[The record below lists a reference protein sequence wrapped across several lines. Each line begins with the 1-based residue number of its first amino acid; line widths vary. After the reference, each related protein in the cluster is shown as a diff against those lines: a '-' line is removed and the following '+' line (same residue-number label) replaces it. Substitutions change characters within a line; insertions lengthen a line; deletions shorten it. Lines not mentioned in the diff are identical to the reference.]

1 LVSARDQQIRA
12 LYKAALERPAA
23 ERASF
28 VADLSGGDQE
38 LCQSVELMLSRHGAT
53 DVGASAAAPAEA
65 TEELAAATEIG
76 TYRIDGVLGRGG
88 MGVVYRATDNKL
100 HRPVA
105 IKFLSIVA
113 DEQAKRRF
121 RQEAETA
128 SSLNHPHIVTV
139 YDVGEHGGQQYIV
152 SELVEGGTLEEWNRT
167 TRRKGWRQSV
177 ELLTGVADALA
188 AAHAAGVLHRD
199 VKPGNVL
206 IDANGYAKLA
216 DFGLAKLVDRGGR
229 DPAESIAKIS
239 KNTRAG
245 LVLGTVAYMSPE
257 QASGQPVDE
266 RSDVFSFGI
275 VLYELIAGHR
285 PFEAGNELE
294 LLKSIVHAPAA
305 PLPDGIP
312 ELLRMAVDKALQKD
326 PADRYQTM
334 RDLVADLRRVT
345 RTASAAMTAL
355 RAAESSRGSR
365 VPWVL
370 AAGLALVLV
379 AALVPATLYFLRAPP
394 RAAPRIVYELPVPG
408 FAGRNGDLAISP
420 DATRI
425 AYVANVNGA
434 QRIWVRSIGSLDA
447 RELTGTENAGGIF
460 WSPDDRYVAFTAG
473 GDLKRID
480 TAGGPVQNVAD
491 SLLGAQGA
499 WGPDGTILFSTPPS
513 SGGGIVVIGRVS
525 ANGGSVTPVTAFDTA
540 SGQLIHALPA
550 LLPGGDRF
558 LYVST
563 GGATSTARAGSAQRG
578 DLKPVIGL
586 ERAASGITYAGGFVL
601 YVRDNALVAQRF
613 DTTALAVHGTPVAL
627 AERVGQF
634 SVAGDALVYSES
646 GSGNDFTSN
655 PQRLRRLAWVDRRGQ
670 PLGEIDAPVGYMTPV
685 LSPDEHRLAV
695 RAPDPAGSSGDIW
708 TIDMARGI
716 KTRLTSDPADEGTP
730 LWSPDGTRL
739 VFGSGRS
746 GNAAIPNAIYQR
758 AANGTGADELLFA
771 AQAGEVVAPLTWSA
785 DGSFLLFGRA
795 LIATFRTKIAIWKLE
810 LTGERTATP
819 LLDAPFVFGNA
830 QLSPD
835 GRWLAYTSTES
846 GATQIVVQSFPDLSR
861 DKRQVST
868 TGGYE
873 PRWRGDGRELFYLAP
888 DGALMALDVPA
899 GDALEPGAP
908 RKLFSTGIPVE
919 ASLSGQRPDYFYAA
933 AVNGDR
939 FLLNEPLAAS
949 ASAAPN
955 DAPPATPTIHVIVNW
970 ATGLPER

>member
-1 LVSARDQQIRA
+1 LSTARDQQIRA
-12 LYKAALERPAA
+12 LYKAALERPLA

-38 LCQSVELMLSRHGAT
+38 ICRSVELMLSRHGAT

-128 SSLNHPHIVTV
+128 SGLNHPHIVTV

-257 QASGQPVDE
+257 QASGQSVDE

-345 RTASAAMTAL
+345 RTASAATAAL
-355 RAAESSRGSR
+355 RATESGRGSR
-365 VPWVL
+365 VSWWV
-370 AAGLALVLV
+370 AAGLALLLV

-420 DATRI
+420 DATKI
-425 AYVANVNGA
+425 AYVANVNGT
-434 QRIWVRSIGSLDA
+434 QRIWVRSIGSLES
-447 RELTGTENAGGIF
+447 RELPGTENAGGVF
-460 WSPDDRYVAFTAG
+460 WSPDNRYVAFTAG
-473 GDLKRID
+473 GNLKRID

-499 WGPDGTILFSTPPS
+499 WGPDGTILFSTPPPA
-513 SGGGIVVIGRVS
+513 GGGIVVIGRVS
-525 ANGGSVTPVTAFDTA
+525 ANGGSVTQVTAIDAA
-540 SGQLIHALPA
+540 SGQVLHALPA
-550 LLPGGDRF
+550 LLPDGDRF
-558 LYVST
+558 LYVSA
-563 GGATSTARAGSAQRG
+563 GGGTSTARAGSVQRG

-586 ERAASGITYAGGFVL
+586 ERPGSGIAYAAGFVL
-601 YVRDNALVAQRF
+601 YARDNALVAQRF
-613 DTTALAVHGTPVAL
+613 DTSALAVRGTPAAL

-646 GSGNDFTSN
+646 GGNIFNNGPSV
-655 PQRLRRLAWVDRRGQ
+655 LSRLAWVDRRGQ
-670 PLGEIDAPVGYMTPV
+670 PFGEIDAPVGYMTPV
-685 LSPDEHRLAV
+685 LSPDEYRLAV

-708 TIDMARGI
+708 TIDIARGV

-730 LWSPDGTRL
+730 LWSPDGARL

-795 LIATFRTKIAIWKLE
+795 SLATFRTKVAIWKLE

-819 LLDAPFVFGNA
+819 LLDAPFMFTYA

-835 GRWLAYTSTES
+835 GRWLAYTSNES
-846 GATQIVVQSFPDLSR
+846 GTSQVVVQSFPDLSR

-888 DGALMALDVPA
+888 DGALMALDVPT
-899 GDALEPGAP
+899 GDALEPGVP
-908 RKLFSTGIPVE
+908 RKLFDTGIPVE
-919 ASLSGQRPDYFYAA
+919 AASSGRPDYFYAA
-933 AVNGDR
+933 AANGER
-939 FLLNEPLAAS
+939 FLLNEPVAAS

-955 DAPPATPTIHVIVNW
+955 AAPTPTPTIHVIANW